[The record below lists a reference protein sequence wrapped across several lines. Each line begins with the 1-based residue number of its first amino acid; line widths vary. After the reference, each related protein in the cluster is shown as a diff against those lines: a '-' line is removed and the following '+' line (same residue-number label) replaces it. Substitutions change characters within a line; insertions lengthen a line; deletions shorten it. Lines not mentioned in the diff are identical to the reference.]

1 MLEAS
6 EMAMLEFA
14 RGPGLALALALF
26 CGGIARRLYAIFRRP
41 AATDLSEPRSTAL
54 AAGALRAIARR
65 MWHPATLRRRSL
77 TGTTFAYA
85 YHVGLAIVFFGF
97 VPHIAFVRRLT
108 GISWPAVPGPVFAA
122 AVAATFV
129 GLLYALLA
137 RLGSPVLRLISNAD
151 DYASWAITL
160 LPMVTGM
167 AVISLP
173 LDVSYPAVPARPML
187 LALHLVSL
195 ELLLAWLPFGKLS
208 HAFLVFVSRATTGA
222 AFARK
227 GATP

>member
-1 MLEAS
+1 MTL
-6 EMAMLEFA
+6 LDFA

-26 CGGIARRLYAIFRRP
+26 AFGSAWRLYAILRRP
-41 AATDLSEPRSTAL
+41 AATDLSQPRSTAL
-54 AAGALRAIARR
+54 AYGALRGIVRR

-77 TGTTFAYA
+77 VGTLNGYA
-85 YHVGLAIVFFGF
+85 YHIGLAIVFLGF
-97 VPHIAFVRRLT
+97 VPHIAFVKRLT
-108 GISWPAVPGPVFAA
+108 GISWPPLPGHVFVAGAA
-122 AVAATFV
+122 LAII
-129 GLLYALLA
+129 GLLYALMA
-137 RLGSPVLRLISNAD
+137 RLTSPVLRLISGFD
-151 DYASWAITL
+151 DYASWIVTM

-167 AVISLP
+167 AIVSLP
-173 LDVSYPAVPARPML
+173 LEAAYPLVPERPLAV
-187 LALHLVSL
+187 ALHLFSL